1 MTEITVA
8 VSDQAPT
15 FTSLVA
21 GTGALVAVGVI
32 VLVLLEGFYLA
43 ALGLYLSLHGRRRA
57 ALNAAAVA
65 LLITTASAVVTPLAA
80 QTAGQQPRAV
90 EPQLTRLFSSDSLQ
104 MSFPVLSPDG
114 RWIVF
119 GTYEA
124 YKGNLW
130 AVSTAGGEPI
140 SLTTGPYGDYSA
152 VFFPSGDRIAFL
164 SNRPS
169 GQGDPRPYVM
179 TLTFDPRRGVPGTPR
194 QVTLDAS
201 NGQALSISPDGEWLV
216 YCTKVDTLTRLMLV
230 PATGGAS
237 RTLAEFGS
245 RVIWVQNTAWSGDGR
260 FVYFSLRQRG
270 TEARSIWRVPSVGG
284 PPQEL
289 GSTVRQLRRILP
301 DLGQMLLQVNQ
312 GFQAPSYEIATL
324 EGRPVAHFGTPRNV
338 QLSALTPDGRGFVA
352 SRSNVVA
359 PIRVVPVAGGPARQL
374 TEARE
379 YDWPLGWSPDAASVF
394 VSTRTNGQEQVL
406 RLPVSGGPAT
416 QWAIPWSG
424 NQLTTI
430 GSDGQHMMFMSAPG
444 GELRTLSMFA
454 FADGRTRVVTR
465 AAYYGTMMAV
475 TGPGGTPT
483 AGDEFLYLER
493 AADRIEVRSTPPDG
507 PSHLLRAFPASYAG
521 RTGFAVHGT
530 RIAYTEPRRDST
542 AVFVAEG
549 RNGRAR
555 FVVTAPGAAEGLA
568 WSHDGRW
575 LAFDHYPPGQSPR
588 HEVMVLPMGPD
599 ANLSGP
605 PRVLDTGAFA
615 GWQIEWL
622 PDDRAFTVFGMTG
635 MGNETHV
642 LLVSLREN
650 ERPVAITRDDPSIR
664 WGYSLSPDG
673 RYVAYPAEISRG
685 SSIWRVDLGDVL
697 AGGGRTPDR

>member
-1 MTEITVA
+1 MIPFAAA
-8 VSDQAPT
+8 VTAPAPT
-15 FTSLVA
+15 LLSTALGVLAPIAIAGVA
-21 GTGALVAVGVI
+21 L
-32 VLVLLEGFYLA
+32 LLLEALGLLGLGVHLALRSRPRAAPTAALLALA
-43 ALGLYLSLHGRRRA
+43 ALCAPTRP
-57 ALNAAAVA
+57 
-65 LLITTASAVVTPLAA
+65 PLTA
-80 QTAGQQPRAV
+80 QTQGPQVRSL

-104 MSFPVLSPDG
+104 MSFPALSPDG

-130 AVSTAGGEPI
+130 AVSTAGDEPI
-140 SLTTGPYGDYSA
+140 PLTTGPYGDYSA
-152 VFFPSGDRIAFL
+152 VFSPSGDRIAFL

-179 TLTFDPRRGVPGTPR
+179 TVPFDSRTGAAGTPR
-194 QVTLDAS
+194 QVTLDVS
-201 NGQALSISPDGEWLV
+201 HGQALSISPDGEWLV
-216 YCTKVDTLTRLMLV
+216 YCTKADTLTRLVVV
-230 PATGGAS
+230 PSTGGAS

-245 RVIWVQNTAWSGDGR
+245 RIIWVQNTAWSGDGR

-270 TEARSIWRVPSVGG
+270 TEARSIWRVPSAGG
-284 PPQEL
+284 SPQEL
-289 GSTVRQLRRILP
+289 GATVRMLRRIFP
-301 DLGQMLLQVNQ
+301 DRGRLLLQVNH
-312 GFQAPSYEIATL
+312 GFQAPSYEIATF
-324 EGRPVAHFGTPRNV
+324 EGRPVARFGTPRNV
-338 QLSALTPDGRGFVA
+338 ELGALTPDGHGFVA
-352 SRSNVVA
+352 SRSNIVA

-394 VSTRTNGQEQVL
+394 VSTRTNGQEQIL

-424 NQLTTI
+424 NRLATI
-430 GSDGQHMMFMSAPG
+430 GSDGQHMMFMSTPG
-444 GELRTLSMFA
+444 DELGTLSMYA
-454 FADGRTRVVTR
+454 FAGGQTRVVTR
-465 AAYYGTMMAV
+465 AAYYGTMMV
-475 TGPGGTPT
+475 VNGPGGTPT

-493 AADRIEVRSTPPDG
+493 NHDQLEVRSTPPKG

-521 RTGFAVHGT
+521 SSGFAVHENC
-530 RIAYTEPRRDST
+530 IAWSELRGDST
-542 AVFVAEG
+542 AIFVAEG

-555 FVVTAPGAAEGLA
+555 HLVTVAGSAQDLA
-568 WSHDGRW
+568 FSHDGRW
-575 LAFDHYPPGQSPR
+575 LALDHYPRGQTPA
-588 HEVMVLPMGPD
+588 HDVMVIPLGPN
-599 ANLSGP
+599 ATLAGP
-605 PRVLDTGAFA
+605 PRVLETGAFA

-622 PDDRAFTVFGMTG
+622 PDDRALTVFGMTG

-642 LLVSLREN
+642 LLVSLREG

-697 AGGGRTPDR
+697 TDGPRTFR